1 MTSEMKNLK
10 KSIRQRLLNI
20 SRDKKED
27 FQLILIRFALERF
40 LYRLSKSKHADQ
52 FILKGAFLFMA
63 WTEQQYRPTRDLD
76 FLCFGDN
83 SAERLTRIFQ
93 EICCIE
99 VVPDGLVFDANS
111 ISLTEIREEQEYE
124 GQRVKLM
131 ALLGKARIS
140 LQIDVAFGDVITPKV
155 SELYYPSLLEM
166 PTPRIRTYPKETVVS
181 EKLQSIVYLGMQNSR
196 MKDFFDLFW
205 LCRMF
210 PFDGHDLLEAIR
222 ATFQR
227 RKTDIPSQLPL
238 ALSDEFS
245 LDPVKR
251 TQWKAFLNKNGI
263 LELPENLTDI
273 IAKLRKFLVP
283 ALNAAAGNDT
293 FLLSWPSGGPW
304 QHKHH

>member
-76 FLCFGDN
+76 FLCFGDS

-155 SELYYPSLLEM
+155 NELYFPSLLEM

-293 FLLSWPSGGPW
+293 FPLSWPSGGPW

>member
-10 KSIRQRLLNI
+10 KSIHRCLLNI

-40 LYRLSKSKHADQ
+40 LYRLSKSEHADQ
-52 FILKGAFLFMA
+52 FILKGAFLFMV
-63 WTEQQYRPTRDLD
+63 WTEQQHRPTRDLD
-76 FLCFGDN
+76 FLGFGDS

-93 EICCIE
+93 DICCI
-99 VVPDGLVFDANS
+99 VVEPDGLVFDVNS
-111 ISLTEIREEQEYE
+111 ISVTEIREEQEYE

-140 LQIDVAFGDVITPKV
+140 LQIDVAFGDAITPQV
-155 SELYYPSLLEM
+155 SELYFPSLLEM
-166 PTPRIRTYPKETVVS
+166 PTPRIRTYPKETVVA
-181 EKLQSIVYLGMQNSR
+181 EKLQAIIYLGMQNSR

-205 LCRMF
+205 LSRVF
-210 PFDGHDLLEAIR
+210 PFDGHVLLKAIR

-245 LDPVKR
+245 LDPVKQ
-251 TQWKAFLNKNGI
+251 TQWKAFLHKNGI
-263 LELPENLTDI
+263 LELSDNLTDI

-283 ALNAAAGNDT
+283 PLNAAAGNDI
-293 FLLSWPSGGPW
+293 FPLSWPSGGPW
-304 QHKHH
+304 QQK

>member
-40 LYRLSKSKHADQ
+40 LYRLSKSKYADQ
-52 FILKGAFLFMA
+52 FILKGAFLFMV
-63 WTEQQYRPTRDLD
+63 WTEQQHRPTRDID
-76 FLCFGDN
+76 FLCFGDS

-93 EICCIE
+93 EICCTE
-99 VVPDGLVFDANS
+99 VEPDGLVFDVHS
-111 ISLTEIREEQEYE
+111 ISLSEIREEQEYE

-140 LQIDVAFGDVITPKV
+140 LQIDVAFGDAITPHV
-155 SELYYPSLLEM
+155 HEVDFPSLLEM
-166 PTPRIRTYPKETVVS
+166 PTPRIRTYPKETVVA
-181 EKLQSIVYLGMQNSR
+181 EKLQSIIYLGMQNSR

-205 LCRMF
+205 LSRVF
-210 PFDGHDLLEAIR
+210 PFDGNVLVKAIR

-245 LDPVKR
+245 LNPVKQ
-251 TQWKAFLNKNGI
+251 TQWKAFLNKNGM
-263 LELPENLTDI
+263 LELPENFTDI

-283 ALNAAAGNDT
+283 ALNAAAGNDI
-293 FLLSWPSGGPW
+293 FPLSWPSGGPW